1 MALRLTDRTI
11 ASLPTPNE
19 HERQRDYWDDVLRG
33 FGVRVS
39 YGGRRAF
46 VLRYRVNNR
55 LRRLTLGPYPDLSL
69 FEARRKARE
78 VLGDVAR
85 GDDPA
90 QDKQERRDAETFR
103 GLAKAYLEVAQ
114 RRHRS
119 WKEEERIINKDLLP
133 DFGYRLLADIRRRD
147 VRDLVEGIARKRN
160 APIMANRTLG
170 VLSRMFN
177 FALDREWIE
186 ANPAARIP
194 DPGEERSRDR
204 VLSDD
209 ELRELCASL
218 EHLANQGE
226 EETSGNELQ
235 NGDCRPGP
243 FGPGPMDLRTK
254 ARLTPATAQAF
265 QVQLLTAQRPGDVRS
280 MRWADVDLEGGWWLM
295 PASVAKNARP
305 HRVPLTKPVLE
316 ILGRRRELAGDGA
329 VFVFENRRGMG
340 SIAHRGKKAAS
351 ILCRGLSFEFRAHD
365 LRRTAATRM
374 AEAGVPRD
382 HIAKVLN
389 HVEGGPAATR
399 VYDRYAY
406 DTEKREA
413 LERWAR
419 PLQAIVEG
427 KMRKVVPIAR

>member
-1 MALRLTDRTI
+1 MATHLTDRTI
-11 ASLPTPNE
+11 VALPVPAE
-19 HERQRDYWDDVLRG
+19 RERQRDYWDDVLRG
-33 FGVRVS
+33 CGVRVS

-85 GDDPA
+85 GDDPV

-103 GLAKAYLEVAQ
+103 GLAQAYLEMAQ
-114 RRHRS
+114 KRHRS

-133 DFGYRLLADIRRRD
+133 EFGHRLLVDIRRRD
-147 VRDLVEGIARKRN
+147 VRDHVEAIARKRD
-160 APIMANRTLG
+160 APIMANRTLA
-170 VLSRMFN
+170 VLSCMFN
-177 FALDREWIE
+177 YALDHEWIE

-194 DPGEERSRDR
+194 APGVERSRDR

-209 ELRELCASL
+209 ELRELWTAL
-218 EHLANQGE
+218 QALADQE
-226 EETSGNELQ
+226 EETDEAQEL
-235 NGDCRPGP
+235 R
-243 FGPGPMDLRTK
+243 RVR
-254 ARLTPATAQAF
+254 ARVTPATAQAF
-265 QVQLLTAQRPGDVRS
+265 QVQLLTAQRPGEVRR
-280 MRWADVDLEGGWWLM
+280 MRWADVGLDSGWWSI
-295 PASVAKNARP
+295 PGAVAKNMRP
-305 HRVPLTKPVLE
+305 HRVPLTRPTVE
-316 ILGRRRELAGDGA
+316 ILERRRQRADEDV
-329 VFVFENRRGMG
+329 VFVFENRRGAG

-365 LRRTAATRM
+365 LRRTGATRM
-374 AEAGVPRD
+374 AEAGVPRE

-406 DTEKREA
+406 DAEKRDA
-413 LERWAR
+413 LNRWAR
-419 PLQAIVEG
+419 RLQTIIEG
-427 KMRKVVPIAR
+427 KTAKIVSMRGG